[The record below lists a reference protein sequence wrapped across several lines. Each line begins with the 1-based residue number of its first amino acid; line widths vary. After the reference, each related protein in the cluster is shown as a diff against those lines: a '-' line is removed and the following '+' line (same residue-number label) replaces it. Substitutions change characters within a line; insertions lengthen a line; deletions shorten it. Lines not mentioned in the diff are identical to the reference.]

1 VLKLLAMPTQTAES
15 QSKLSPKEAIQLLKE
30 GNKRF
35 VNREMRERDLMAQV
49 EETSKGQFPFAC
61 IVGCIDSRVP
71 ATTVFDQGIGSLF
84 IATVAGN
91 IINEDILGSLEFG
104 CAAAGSK
111 AIVVLGHTSCG
122 AVKGACDSVELGN
135 LTSLLSKINASVKE
149 TVEPNDPTMRNSSN
163 LLFVNEVAK
172 NNVLRSVENIRVKS
186 NVLRRLEE
194 EGKITIVGAMYDVG
208 TGKVSFLD

>member
-1 VLKLLAMPTQTAES
+1 MQTQTAES
-15 QSKLSPKEAIQLLKE
+15 QSKLSPKEAVELLKD

-35 VNREMRERDLMAQV
+35 VSREMRERDLMAQV

-71 ATTVFDQGIGSLF
+71 ATTIFDQGIGSLF
-84 IATVAGN
+84 VATVAGN

-149 TVEPNDPTMRNSSN
+149 TVEPNDPAMRNSSN
-163 LLFVNEVAK
+163 LPFVNEVAK

>member
-1 VLKLLAMPTQTAES
+1 MPTQTAES
-15 QSKLSPKEAIQLLKE
+15 QSKLTPKEALELLKE

-35 VNREMRERDLMAQV
+35 VSREMRERDLMAQV
-49 EETSKGQFPFAC
+49 EATASGQFPFAC
-61 IVGCIDSRVP
+61 VVGCIDSRVP

-84 IATVAGN
+84 VATVAGN

-111 AIVVLGHTSCG
+111 AIIVLGHTSCG

-135 LTSLLSKINASVKE
+135 LSSLLSKINASVKE
-149 TVEPNDPTMRNSSN
+149 TVEPSDPAMRNSSN
-163 LLFVNEVAK
+163 LPFVNEVAK

-194 EGKITIVGAMYDVG
+194 EGKITIVGAMYDVS

>member
-1 VLKLLAMPTQTAES
+1 MPTQTAES
-15 QSKLSPKEAIQLLKE
+15 QSNLSPKEAIELLKE
-30 GNKRF
+30 GNQRF
-35 VNREMRERDLMAQV
+35 ISREMRERDLLAQV

-84 IATVAGN
+84 VATVAGN

-111 AIVVLGHTSCG
+111 AIIVLGHTSCG

-149 TVEPNDPTMRNSSN
+149 TVEPNDPSMRNSSN
-163 LLFVNEVAK
+163 LPFVNEVAK

-194 EGKITIVGAMYDVG
+194 DGKITIVGAMYDVG

>member
-1 VLKLLAMPTQTAES
+1 MPTQTAES
-15 QSKLSPKEAIQLLKE
+15 QSKLTPKEAIELLKE

-35 VNREMRERDLMAQV
+35 VSREMRERDLMAQV
-49 EETSKGQFPFAC
+49 EATASGQFPFAC
-61 IVGCIDSRVP
+61 VVGCIDSRVP

-84 IATVAGN
+84 VATVAGN

-111 AIVVLGHTSCG
+111 AIIVLGHTSCG

-135 LTSLLSKINASVKE
+135 LSSLLSKINASVKE
-149 TVEPNDPTMRNSSN
+149 TVEPSDPAMRNSSN
-163 LLFVNEVAK
+163 LPFVNEVAK

-194 EGKITIVGAMYDVG
+194 EGKITIVGAMYDVS

>member
-1 VLKLLAMPTQTAES
+1 MPTQTAES
-15 QSKLSPKEAIQLLKE
+15 QSKLSPQEAIELLKE
-30 GNKRF
+30 GNQRF
-35 VNREMRERDLMAQV
+35 VSREMRERDLLAQV

-84 IATVAGN
+84 VATVAGN

-111 AIVVLGHTSCG
+111 AIIVLGHTSCG
-122 AVKGACDSVELGN
+122 AVKGACDSIELGN

-149 TVEPNDPTMRNSSN
+149 TVEPNDPSMRNSSN
-163 LLFVNEVAK
+163 LPFVNEVAK

-194 EGKITIVGAMYDVG
+194 DGKITIVGAMYDVS
-208 TGKVSFLD
+208 TGQVSFLD

>member
-1 VLKLLAMPTQTAES
+1 MPTQTAES

-35 VNREMRERDLMAQV
+35 ISREMRERDLLAQV

-61 IVGCIDSRVP
+61 VVGCIDSRVP
-71 ATTVFDQGIGSLF
+71 VSAIFDQGIGSLF
-84 IATVAGN
+84 VATVAGN

-122 AVKGACDSVELGN
+122 AVKGACDGVELGN

-149 TVEPNDPTMRNSSN
+149 TIEPNDPTMRNSSN
-163 LLFVNEVAK
+163 LQFVNEVAK

-194 EGKITIVGAMYDVG
+194 AGKITIAGAMYDVS
-208 TGKVSFLD
+208 TGEVSFFD

>member
-1 VLKLLAMPTQTAES
+1 MPTQTAES
-15 QSKLSPKEAIQLLKE
+15 QSKLSPKEAIELLKE

-35 VNREMRERDLMAQV
+35 ISREMRERDLLAQV

-84 IATVAGN
+84 VATVAGN

-149 TVEPNDPTMRNSSN
+149 TVEPNDPAMRNSSN
-163 LLFVNEVAK
+163 LPFVNEVAK

>member
-1 VLKLLAMPTQTAES
+1 MPTQTAES
-15 QSKLSPKEAIQLLKE
+15 QSKLTPKEAIELLKE

-35 VNREMRERDLMAQV
+35 VSREMRERDLMAQV
-49 EETSKGQFPFAC
+49 EATASGQFPFAC
-61 IVGCIDSRVP
+61 VVGCIDSRVP

-84 IATVAGN
+84 VATVAGN

-111 AIVVLGHTSCG
+111 AIIVLGHTSCG

-135 LTSLLSKINASVKE
+135 LSSLLSKINASVKE
-149 TVEPNDPTMRNSSN
+149 TVEPSDPAMRNSSN
-163 LLFVNEVAK
+163 LPFVNEVAK

-194 EGKITIVGAMYDVG
+194 EGKITIVGAMYDVS
-208 TGKVSFLD
+208 TGKVNFLD

>member
-1 VLKLLAMPTQTAES
+1 MPTQTAES
-15 QSKLSPKEAIQLLKE
+15 QSKLSPKEAIELLKE

-35 VNREMRERDLMAQV
+35 VNRKMRERDLLAQV

-84 IATVAGN
+84 VATVAGN

-149 TVEPNDPTMRNSSN
+149 TVEPSDPAMRNSSN
-163 LLFVNEVAK
+163 LPFVNEVAK

-208 TGKVSFLD
+208 TGQVNFLD

>member
-1 VLKLLAMPTQTAES
+1 MPTQTAES
-15 QSKLSPKEAIQLLKE
+15 QSKLSPKEAIQFLKE

-35 VNREMRERDLMAQV
+35 ISREMRERDLLAQV

-61 IVGCIDSRVP
+61 VIGCIDSRVP
-71 ATTVFDQGIGSLF
+71 VSSIFDQGIGSLF
-84 IATVAGN
+84 VATVAGN

-122 AVKGACDSVELGN
+122 AVKGACDGVELGN

-149 TVEPNDPTMRNSSN
+149 TIEPNDPTMRNSSN
-163 LLFVNEVAK
+163 LQFVNEVAK

-186 NVLRRLEE
+186 NVLRGLEE
-194 EGKITIVGAMYDVG
+194 EGKITIAGAMYDVS
-208 TGKVSFLD
+208 TGEVSFLD

>member
-1 VLKLLAMPTQTAES
+1 MPTQTAES
-15 QSKLSPKEAIQLLKE
+15 QSNLSPKEAIELLKE
-30 GNKRF
+30 GNQRF
-35 VNREMRERDLMAQV
+35 VSREMRERDLLAQV

-84 IATVAGN
+84 VATVAGN

-111 AIVVLGHTSCG
+111 AIIVLGHTSCG

-149 TVEPNDPTMRNSSN
+149 TVEPNDPSMRNSSN
-163 LLFVNEVAK
+163 LPFVNEVAK

-194 EGKITIVGAMYDVG
+194 GGKITIVGAMYDVN
-208 TGKVSFLD
+208 TGQVSFLD

>member
-1 VLKLLAMPTQTAES
+1 MPTQTAES

-35 VNREMRERDLMAQV
+35 VSRKMRERDLMAQV

>member
-1 VLKLLAMPTQTAES
+1 MPTQTAES
-15 QSKLSPKEAIQLLKE
+15 QSKLSPKEAIELLKE

-35 VNREMRERDLMAQV
+35 VSREMRERDLLAQV

-61 IVGCIDSRVP
+61 IVGCIDSRVL

-84 IATVAGN
+84 VATVAGN

-111 AIVVLGHTSCG
+111 AIIVLGHTSCG

-149 TVEPNDPTMRNSSN
+149 TVEPSDPAMRNSSN
-163 LLFVNEVAK
+163 LPFVNEVAK

>member
-1 VLKLLAMPTQTAES
+1 MLTQTAES

-35 VNREMRERDLMAQV
+35 VSREMRERDLMAQV

-111 AIVVLGHTSCG
+111 AVVVLGHTSCG

>member
-1 VLKLLAMPTQTAES
+1 MPTQTAES
-15 QSKLSPKEAIQLLKE
+15 QSKLSPKEAIELLKE

-35 VNREMRERDLMAQV
+35 VSREMRERDLLAQV
-49 EETSKGQFPFAC
+49 KETSKGQFPFAC

-84 IATVAGN
+84 VATVAGN

-122 AVKGACDSVELGN
+122 AVKGACDHVELGN
-135 LTSLLSKINASVKE
+135 LTSLLSKINASVME
-149 TVEPNDPTMRNSSN
+149 TTEPTDPADRNSSN
-163 LLFVNEVAK
+163 LDFVNEVAK
-172 NNVLRSVENIRVKS
+172 NNVYRSVEDIRIKS

>member
-1 VLKLLAMPTQTAES
+1 MPVQTAES
-15 QSKLSPKEAIQLLKE
+15 QAKMSPSEAINLLIE
-30 GNKRF
+30 GNERF
-35 VNREMRERDLMAQV
+35 LNGAMKERDLMSEV
-49 EETSKGQFPFAC
+49 EATANGQYPFAC

-71 ATTVFDQGIGSLF
+71 VTSVFDQGIGSLF
-84 IATVAGN
+84 VATVAGN

-149 TVEPNDPTMRNSSN
+149 TVEPNDPALRNSSN
-163 LLFVNEVAK
+163 LPFVNEVAK
-172 NNVLRSVENIRVKS
+172 NNVNRSVEDIRIKS
-186 NVLRRLEE
+186 NILRRLEE
-194 EGKITIVGAMYDVG
+194 EGKITIVGAMYDIG

>member
-1 VLKLLAMPTQTAES
+1 MPTQTAES
-15 QSKLSPKEAIQLLKE
+15 QSKLSPKEAIELLKE
-30 GNKRF
+30 GNNRF

-49 EETSKGQFPFAC
+49 EATSKGQFPFAC
-61 IVGCIDSRVP
+61 VVGCIDSRVP

-84 IATVAGN
+84 VATVAGN

-111 AIVVLGHTSCG
+111 AVVVLGHTSCG

-135 LTSLLSKINASVKE
+135 LTSLLSKINASVKN
-149 TVEPNDPTMRNSSN
+149 TIEPNDPAMRNSSN
-163 LLFVNEVAK
+163 LSFVNEVAK

-194 EGKITIVGAMYDVG
+194 DGKITIIGAMYDVN
-208 TGKVSFLD
+208 TGRVSFLD

>member
-1 VLKLLAMPTQTAES
+1 MPTQTAES
-15 QSKLSPKEAIQLLKE
+15 QSKLTPKEALELLKE

-35 VNREMRERDLMAQV
+35 VSREMRERDLMAQV
-49 EETSKGQFPFAC
+49 EATASGQFPFAC
-61 IVGCIDSRVP
+61 VVGCIDSRVP

-84 IATVAGN
+84 VATVAGN

-111 AIVVLGHTSCG
+111 AIIVLGHTSCG

-135 LTSLLSKINASVKE
+135 LSSLLSKINASVKE
-149 TVEPNDPTMRNSSN
+149 TVEPSDPAMRNSSN
-163 LLFVNEVAK
+163 LPFVNEVAK

>member
-1 VLKLLAMPTQTAES
+1 MPTQTAES
-15 QSKLSPKEAIQLLKE
+15 QSKLSPKEAIELLKE
-30 GNKRF
+30 GNQRF
-35 VNREMRERDLMAQV
+35 VSREMRERDLLAQV

-84 IATVAGN
+84 VATVAGN

-111 AIVVLGHTSCG
+111 AIIVLGHTSCG

-149 TVEPNDPTMRNSSN
+149 TVEPNDPSMRNSSN
-163 LLFVNEVAK
+163 LPFVNEVAK

-194 EGKITIVGAMYDVG
+194 DGKITIVGAMYDVS
-208 TGKVSFLD
+208 TGQVSFLD

>member
-1 VLKLLAMPTQTAES
+1 MPTQTAES
-15 QSKLSPKEAIQLLKE
+15 QSKLSPQEAIELLKE
-30 GNKRF
+30 GNQRF
-35 VNREMRERDLMAQV
+35 VSREMRERDLLAQV

-84 IATVAGN
+84 VATVAGN

-111 AIVVLGHTSCG
+111 AIIVLGHTSCG

-149 TVEPNDPTMRNSSN
+149 TVEPNDPSMRNSSN
-163 LLFVNEVAK
+163 LPFVNEVAK

-194 EGKITIVGAMYDVG
+194 DGKITIVGAMYDVS
-208 TGKVSFLD
+208 TGQVSFLD

>member
-1 VLKLLAMPTQTAES
+1 MPTQTSES
-15 QSKLSPKEAIQLLKE
+15 QSKLSPKEAIEFLKE
-30 GNKRF
+30 GNQRF
-35 VNREMRERDLMAQV
+35 VSREMRERDLLAQV

-71 ATTVFDQGIGSLF
+71 VNTVFDQGIGSLF
-84 IATVAGN
+84 VATVAGN
-91 IINEDILGSLEFG
+91 IVNEDILGSLEFG

-111 AIVVLGHTSCG
+111 AVVVLGHTSCG
-122 AVKGACDSVELGN
+122 AVKGACDHVELGN

-149 TVEPNDPTMRNSSN
+149 TKEPQDPSKRNSSN
-163 LLFVNEVAK
+163 LPFVNEVAK

-208 TGKVSFLD
+208 TGKVNFLN

>member
-1 VLKLLAMPTQTAES
+1 MPTQTAES
-15 QSKLSPKEAIQLLKE
+15 QSKLSPKEAIELLKE

-35 VNREMRERDLMAQV
+35 VSREMRERDLLAQV
-49 EETSKGQFPFAC
+49 KETSKGQFPFAC

-84 IATVAGN
+84 VATVAGN

-122 AVKGACDSVELGN
+122 AVKGACDHVELGN
-135 LTSLLSKINASVKE
+135 LTSLLSKINASVIE
-149 TVEPNDPTMRNSSN
+149 TTEPTDPADRNSSN
-163 LLFVNEVAK
+163 LDFVNEVAK
-172 NNVLRSVENIRVKS
+172 NNVYRSVEDIRIKS

>member
-1 VLKLLAMPTQTAES
+1 MPTQTAES
-15 QSKLSPKEAIQLLKE
+15 QSKLTPKEAIELLKE

-35 VNREMRERDLMAQV
+35 VSREMRERDLMAQV
-49 EETSKGQFPFAC
+49 EATASGQFPFAC
-61 IVGCIDSRVP
+61 VVGCIDSRVP

-84 IATVAGN
+84 VATVAGN

-149 TVEPNDPTMRNSSN
+149 TVEPSDPAMRNSSN
-163 LLFVNEVAK
+163 LPFVNEVAK

-194 EGKITIVGAMYDVG
+194 EGKITIVGAMYDVS
-208 TGKVSFLD
+208 TGKVNFLD

>member
-1 VLKLLAMPTQTAES
+1 MPTQTAES
-15 QSKLSPKEAIQLLKE
+15 QSNLSPKEAIELLKE
-30 GNKRF
+30 GNQRF
-35 VNREMRERDLMAQV
+35 VSREMRERDLLAQV

-84 IATVAGN
+84 VATVAGN

-111 AIVVLGHTSCG
+111 AIIVLGHTSCG

-149 TVEPNDPTMRNSSN
+149 TVEPNDPSMRNSSN
-163 LLFVNEVAK
+163 LPFVNEVAK

-194 EGKITIVGAMYDVG
+194 DGKITIVGAMYDVS
-208 TGKVSFLD
+208 TGQVSFLD

>member
-1 VLKLLAMPTQTAES
+1 MPTQTAES
-15 QSKLSPKEAIQLLKE
+15 QSKLSPKEAIELLKE

-35 VNREMRERDLMAQV
+35 VSREMRERDLLAQV

-84 IATVAGN
+84 VATVAGN

-111 AIVVLGHTSCG
+111 AIIVLGHTSCG

-149 TVEPNDPTMRNSSN
+149 TVEPNDPSMRNSSN
-163 LLFVNEVAK
+163 LPFVNEVAK

-194 EGKITIVGAMYDVG
+194 DGKITIVGAMYDVS
-208 TGKVSFLD
+208 TGQVSFLD

>member
-1 VLKLLAMPTQTAES
+1 MPTQTAKS
-15 QSKLSPKEAIQLLKE
+15 QSKLSPKEAIELLKE
-30 GNKRF
+30 GNQRF
-35 VNREMRERDLMAQV
+35 VSREMRERDLLAQV

-71 ATTVFDQGIGSLF
+71 ANTVFDQGIGSLF
-84 IATVAGN
+84 VATVAGN

-149 TVEPNDPTMRNSSN
+149 TKEPQDPSKRNSSN
-163 LLFVNEVAK
+163 LSFVNEVAK
-172 NNVLRSVENIRVKS
+172 NNVMRSVENIRVKS

-208 TGKVSFLD
+208 TGKVNFLN